1 MKGTGFGI
9 VMLAATAL
17 GASASAGSA
26 GAASLTVKSTDFKN
40 GRAIPAVYAFCA
52 PADQGHISGGQNRN
66 PEISWSKGPKGTKS
80 YALIVIDPDV
90 PKELS
95 DINKEGKIIHAS
107 AKRTNFYH
115 WVLVDIPADTTEIAE
130 GADSSG
136 AVPHGKPAGAAADG
150 VRGIND
156 YTGFFASDD
165 KMKGNYGGYD
175 GPCPPWN
182 DQRPHHYH
190 FAVVALDVPSLNLKG
205 NFGGEEAERAM
216 RGHMLAK
223 GEIVG
228 TYSLNPLVAA
238 KLTK

>member
-1 MKGTGFGI
+1 MKGIRFGI
-9 VMLAATAL
+9 VVLAAAAL

-26 GAASLTVKSTDFKN
+26 GAASLAVKSTDFKD

-52 PADQGHISGGQNRN
+52 PADQGHISGGQDKN

-90 PKELS
+90 PKDLS
-95 DINKEGKIIHAS
+95 DINKEGKIIPVS
-107 AKRTNFYH
+107 AKRTKFYH

-136 AVPHGKPAGAAADG
+136 ATAHGKPAGPATDG

-156 YTGFFASDD
+156 FTGFFASDD

-190 FAVVALDVPSLNLKG
+190 FVVVALDVPSLNLKG

-216 RGHMLAK
+216 KGHMLAK

-228 TYSLNPLVAA
+228 TYSLNTPVAA
-238 KLTK
+238 KLKK